1 MAEVLAAIRYDAF
14 ISYRR
19 SDGGRVARWLRRQL
33 LWYRL
38 PRSMRERS
46 GRRLRIYIDTTYELG
61 AADFYEQNVKPALLS
76 SSHLIVVA
84 TPDAVQRAVRVAGDF
99 AGPLPGDLAIRFP
112 NIEIVDLRG
121 AGAFWYLNPTRVSRL
136 ASEKLKIV
144 APLLDIPI

>member
-84 TPDAVQRAVRVAGDF
+84 TPDAVQRAVGVDDWIAREIADF
-99 AGPLPGDLAIRFP
+99 A
-112 NIEIVDLRG
+112 
-121 AGAFWYLNPTRVSRL
+121 AGS
-136 ASEKLKIV
+136 KLFGRRNDRNTTF
-144 APLLDIPI
+144 LERQR